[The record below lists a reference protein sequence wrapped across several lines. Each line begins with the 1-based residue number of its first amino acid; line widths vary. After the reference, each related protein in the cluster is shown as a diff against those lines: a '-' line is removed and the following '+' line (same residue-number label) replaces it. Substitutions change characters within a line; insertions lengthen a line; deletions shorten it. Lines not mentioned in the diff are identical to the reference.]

1 MFPVF
6 LLGKKKKNL
15 LFHVFHPRL
24 TAADPG
30 HLAPIVVGRL
40 RNTRTDSIPE
50 ASSRPFINISIR
62 MSGCT
67 INVLIHSV
75 RSHYAD

>member
-6 LLGKKKKNL
+6 LLGKKIL
-15 LFHVFHPRL
+15 LHVFHPRL

-40 RNTRTDSIPE
+40 EKYTITDLIPE
-50 ASSRPFINISIR
+50 ASSRPFITISIR
-62 MSGCT
+62 MSGFT
-67 INVLIHSV
+67 IDVLIHSV